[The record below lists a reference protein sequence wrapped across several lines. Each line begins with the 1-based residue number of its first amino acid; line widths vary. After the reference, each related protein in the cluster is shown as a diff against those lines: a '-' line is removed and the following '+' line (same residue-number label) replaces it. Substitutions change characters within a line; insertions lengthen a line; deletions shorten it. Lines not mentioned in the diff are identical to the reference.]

1 MTRRYSAPE
10 RWAKSG
16 LVYMCSPFPAFF
28 SPHKIAVRRTTPE
41 NRPFCHPSRPY
52 APPCRAFSF
61 SVSPSKPCKKQP
73 RGAPI
78 SAAAGRKGASLA
90 RHPASF
96 KAVFS
101 RVCTR
106 ARGRVCAG
114 DQLRFLHRFFTMGFI
129 RGFSRGKILSV
140 QSEKFFQ
147 SRVKDSFTLREKFF
161 QSQGKVFSV
170 QSEKFFQ
177 SEPRKK
183 RADGLNRLLVIG
195 NAAERSGELV
205 IKVQQ
210 RKGGHIIPPSRANT
224 SAARL

>member
-1 MTRRYSAPE
+1 
-10 RWAKSG
+10 
-16 LVYMCSPFPAFF
+16 
-28 SPHKIAVRRTTPE
+28 
-41 NRPFCHPSRPY
+41 
-52 APPCRAFSF
+52 
-61 SVSPSKPCKKQP
+61 
-73 RGAPI
+73 
-78 SAAAGRKGASLA
+78 
-90 RHPASF
+90 
-96 KAVFS
+96 
-101 RVCTR
+101 
-106 ARGRVCAG
+106 
-114 DQLRFLHRFFTMGFI
+114 MGFI

-147 SRVKDSFTLREKFF
+147 SGVKDSFSLSEKFF

-170 QSEKFFQ
+170 QSEKIFQ

-224 SAARL
+224 SAARLYNPVVYQGFNCLPNGRQGNAHFFGDVLPIIDAIHAIGICESVPVSVRIAQLPAVIDQAESVARGHVEPLKGPDCPWNHRV

>member
-1 MTRRYSAPE
+1 
-10 RWAKSG
+10 
-16 LVYMCSPFPAFF
+16 MCSPFPAKKT
-28 SPHKIAVRRTTPE
+28 PHKIAVRRTTPE

-52 APPCRAFSF
+52 APPCRAYLFAA
-61 SVSPSKPCKKQP
+61 SPSKPCKNQ
-73 RGAPI
+73 RSSAPI
-78 SAAAGRKGASLA
+78 RAAAVPFYASLPP
-90 RHPASF
+90 RPAPF
-96 KAVFS
+96 KAVLS
-101 RVCTR
+101 RVHTR

-147 SRVKDSFTLREKFF
+147 SGVKDSFSLREKFF

-183 RADGLNRLLVIG
+183 RADGLNRLLVVG

-210 RKGGHIIPPSRANT
+210 PKGGHIIPPSRANT

>member
-1 MTRRYSAPE
+1 MRHRVELICSLHLRQNP
-10 RWAKSG
+10 AK
-16 LVYMCSPFPAFF
+16 
-28 SPHKIAVRRTTPE
+28 T
-41 NRPFCHPSRPY
+41 
-52 APPCRAFSF
+52 
-61 SVSPSKPCKKQP
+61 
-73 RGAPI
+73 
-78 SAAAGRKGASLA
+78 SAAARRSAPQPCLFMQVCRPVLHLS
-90 RHPASF
+90 RP
-96 KAVFS
+96 FS
-101 RVCTR
+101 RVHTR

-140 QSEKFFQ
+140 QSERFFQ
-147 SRVKDSFTLREKFF
+147 SRVKDSFSLREKFF

-224 SAARL
+224 STARL

>member
-1 MTRRYSAPE
+1 MS
-10 RWAKSG
+10 S
-16 LVYMCSPFPAFF
+16 LS
-28 SPHKIAVRRTTPE
+28 VRRISVKTLQKPAQQ
-41 NRPFCHPSRPY
+41 RADQRRS
-52 APPCRAFSF
+52 RAFLCKF
-61 SVSPSKPCKKQP
+61 AAPSCTFQ
-73 RGAPI
+73 
-78 SAAAGRKGASLA
+78 GR
-90 RHPASF
+90 
-96 KAVFS
+96 S
-101 RVCTR
+101 RAYTR
-106 ARGRVCAG
+106 ARGGAYAREISSVFCIG
-114 DQLRFLHRFFTMGFI
+114 FLRWVLYVGFLGER
-129 RGFSRGKILSV
+129 
-140 QSEKFFQ
+140 FFQ
-147 SRVKDSFTLREKFF
+147 SRVKDSFSLREKFF